1 MVIKDLRKNENLVS
15 IIELE
20 TGDCFIDPEEL
31 AEEVYMISDFKR
43 GLDKEYPIPVIKLST
58 GESDVFRND
67 FGVIE
72 VEVESHIIKN
82 KNRENE

>member
-1 MVIKDLRKNENLVS
+1 MKIKDLRKNQNLVS

-20 TGDCFIDPEEL
+20 TGNCFIDPEDKM
-31 AEEVYMISDFKR
+31 EEVYMISDFKK
-43 GLDKEYPIPVIKLST
+43 GWDEEYPIPVIKLST

-72 VEVESHIIKN
+72 VEVESYIVKN
-82 KNRENE
+82 KKQENE